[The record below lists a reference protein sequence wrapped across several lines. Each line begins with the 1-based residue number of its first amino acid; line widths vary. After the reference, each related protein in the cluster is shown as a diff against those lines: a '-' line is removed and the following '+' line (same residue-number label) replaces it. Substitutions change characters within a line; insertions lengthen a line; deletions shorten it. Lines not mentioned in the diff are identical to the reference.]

1 MTIGAVRA
9 LRDAGLAIPDD
20 MALVSFDDFEWA
32 DLFHPR
38 LTAMAQPALSIGEQ
52 AVSMA
57 LSRITSPTLPPRKV
71 TINPTFMHRES
82 CGCPPS

>member
-1 MTIGAVRA
+1 
-9 LRDAGLAIPDD
+9 

-71 TINPTFMHRES
+71 TINPAFMHRES
-82 CGCPPS
+82 CGCLPSES